1 MRNTKVEHEAIDLYD
16 VKLTDEDVK
25 KHIKFVLN
33 KEIDIHLRLASELS
47 FKLLDDADVDVDK
60 LEELEF
66 HFIEAKESLVSFNK
80 YNDHPPYGTC
90 LNNNP
95 STSNSYNNLSIKN
108 SLYSLYL
115 LSISKRIKLYFLFI

>member
-25 KHIKFVLN
+25 KHIKFVLY
-33 KEIDIHLRLASELS
+33 KEIDIHLRLASKLAFELL
-47 FKLLDDADVDVDK
+47 KDVDVDK

-80 YNDHPPYGTC
+80 YQMEDS
-90 LNNNP
+90 
-95 STSNSYNNLSIKN
+95 STDDPIPEN
-108 SLYSLYL
+108 
-115 LSISKRIKLYFLFI
+115 ISKLYPSLN

>member
-1 MRNTKVEHEAIDLYD
+1 MRNNKVEHEAIDLYD

-25 KHIKFVLN
+25 KHIKFLLY

-47 FKLLDDADVDVDK
+47 FKLLEDVDIDVGK

-80 YNDHPPYGTC
+80 YQMKDS
-90 LNNNP
+90 
-95 STSNSYNNLSIKN
+95 STDDSKIEN
-108 SLYSLYL
+108 
-115 LSISKRIKLYFLFI
+115 ISKLYPSLN

>member
-25 KHIKFVLN
+25 KHIKFVLY

-47 FKLLDDADVDVDK
+47 FKLLEDADVDVDK

-80 YNDHPPYGTC
+80 YQMED
-90 LNNNP
+90 
-95 STSNSYNNLSIKN
+95 SSIDDPIPEN
-108 SLYSLYL
+108 
-115 LSISKRIKLYFLFI
+115 ISKLYPSLN